1 MAHFMKKALQLTPN
15 QLLYQQKRYRGK
27 INIKKPKI
35 YFKKRVLNDLLTP
48 FFDNPNKDKTLEQF
62 CIDSQKVQV
71 KKQLGPYD
79 QIIAREVRN
88 WFDNSKMIGCLHV
101 NSMKQLDVFDVQVA
115 LFREN
120 MHYKR
125 YGTHIVNH
133 VIKDTRYE
141 ALAPLVS
148 RHTSF
153 VFSPEINITA
163 LQKIIKKSKK
173 MFILGGILEGQVLN
187 YDDFLKYG
195 EMDIV
200 TAQLSLVQVLQNA
213 GGLNLNRQLTHHQTT
228 LVTRLEQIGT
238 NETSSNDKK

>member
-35 YFKKRVLNDLLTP
+35 YYKKRVLNELLTP
-48 FFDNPNKDKTLEQF
+48 FFVNPNKDKTLEQF
-62 CIDSQKVQV
+62 CVESQDVQV
-71 KKQLGPYD
+71 EKELGPYD

-101 NSMKQLDVFDVQVA
+101 NSIKQLDVFDIRVA
-115 LFREN
+115 LFRQN
-120 MHYKR
+120 MHYKY
-125 YGTHIVNH
+125 YGPHIIKH
-133 VIKDTRYE
+133 VIKNSHYE

-148 RHTSF
+148 RYTSF
-153 VFSPEINITA
+153 VFSPAINTIA
-163 LQKIIKKSKK
+163 LQKIMKKSKK
-173 MFILGGILEGQVLN
+173 MFILGGVLEGQVLN

-200 TAQLSLVQVLQNA
+200 TTQLGLVQTLQNA
-213 GGLNLNRQLTHHQTT
+213 GGLNLNRQFTHHQTT
-228 LVTRLEQIGT
+228 LVTRLGQIGT
-238 NETSSNDKK
+238 NETTSNDKK